1 MELRQ
6 LKYFA
11 AVCET
16 LHYGKAAEKLHI
28 AEQPLSFQIKKLEEE
43 LGYKLFERTT
53 RSVRIT
59 PAGSALL
66 SKLTDAFR
74 SLEQGVEQGRMIA
87 EGKNAKIRIVYNS
100 MTINMVIPH
109 IIQQFK
115 KEHPD
120 IDIILTER
128 NSPELETA
136 IINDE
141 ADVGFI
147 ALYWEDFDGL
157 CCKTIFEEDSVAA
170 IPKGWDLSKHRIH
183 SLSELKDQ
191 PFITYSREARRKSFE
206 AFNAVC
212 RLSGFVPN
220 IVQEAESDIA
230 VLGLVA
236 SGLGIALVPDG
247 YRNIFSNAVS
257 YHVLKK
263 PRVTLKICLI
273 WKEGNLSETACS
285 LVETANNCHFDLLYS
300 KSTNEKDNSFEVPF
314 KK

>member
-115 KEHPD
+115 KDHPD
-120 IDIILTER
+120 IDIVLTER
-128 NSPELETA
+128 NSPELENA
-136 IINDE
+136 VINDE

-170 IPKGWDLSKHRIH
+170 IPKGWELSKHRIR

-191 PFITYSREARRKSFE
+191 PFITYSREVRRKSFE

-257 YHVLKK
+257 Y
-263 PRVTLKICLI
+263 
-273 WKEGNLSETACS
+273 
-285 LVETANNCHFDLLYS
+285 
-300 KSTNEKDNSFEVPF
+300 
-314 KK
+314 

>member
-115 KEHPD
+115 KDHPD
-120 IDIILTER
+120 IDIVLTER
-128 NSPELETA
+128 NSPELENA
-136 IINDE
+136 VINDE

-170 IPKGWDLSKHRIH
+170 IPKGWELSKHRIR

-191 PFITYSREARRKSFE
+191 PFITYSREVRRKSFE

-263 PRVTLKICLI
+263 PRVPLKICLI
-273 WKEGNLSETACS
+273 WK
-285 LVETANNCHFDLLYS
+285 DLLT
-300 KSTNEKDNSFEVPF
+300 KVK
-314 KK
+314 

>member
-115 KEHPD
+115 KDHPD
-120 IDIILTER
+120 IDIVLTER
-128 NSPELETA
+128 NSPELENA
-136 IINDE
+136 VINDE

-170 IPKGWDLSKHRIH
+170 IPKGWELSKHRIR

-191 PFITYSREARRKSFE
+191 PFITYSREVRRKSFE

-212 RLSGFVPN
+212 R
-220 IVQEAESDIA
+220 
-230 VLGLVA
+230 
-236 SGLGIALVPDG
+236 
-247 YRNIFSNAVS
+247 
-257 YHVLKK
+257 
-263 PRVTLKICLI
+263 
-273 WKEGNLSETACS
+273 
-285 LVETANNCHFDLLYS
+285 
-300 KSTNEKDNSFEVPF
+300 
-314 KK
+314 